1 MNFLK
6 RPLPVLMYHRVNST
20 QDSTLTVSP
29 ETFAKQISWLR
40 KKGFKFLSL
49 DQAVQLPKTFAWD
62 RSVSLTFDDGFLDNY
77 ENAFPVLIQ
86 HKIPAALFVVVNWV
100 GQKDYVNWDQ
110 IRELDRSGI
119 LIGSHS
125 LTHRWLPDI
134 KDDSELQ
141 SEVADSKKRIEGEI
155 GKEVRYFSYP
165 VGGVDGRVLK
175 KVQDSGYR
183 NAWVAGARPS
193 LRLIDPSY
201 CLRRFKVTPSDSS
214 LSHFSVKA
222 YGLKALL
229 W

>member
-6 RPLPVLMYHRVNST
+6 RPLPVLMYHRVNRN
-20 QDSTLTVSP
+20 QDSSLTVSP
-29 ETFAKQISWLR
+29 ETFAKQIHWLR
-40 KKGFKFLSL
+40 QTRFKFLSL
-49 DQAVQLPKTFAWD
+49 DQASDLSKTFIWD

-77 ENAFPVLIQ
+77 ENAFPLLIQ

-100 GQKDYVNWDQ
+100 GQKDYVTWDQ
-110 IRELDRSGI
+110 IRELNQSGI
-119 LIGSHS
+119 SIGSHS

-134 KDDSELQ
+134 KDDVELQ
-141 SEVADSKKRIEGEI
+141 SEIADSKKKIEDETGR
-155 GKEVRYFSYP
+155 EVRYFSYP
-165 VGGVDGRVLK
+165 VGGVDERVMK
-175 KVQDSGYR
+175 KVRDAGYR

-193 LRLIDPSY
+193 IGLTDPDY

-222 YGLKALL
+222 YGLKSLL